1 MKRKILIGGLLF
13 SLSSLAYA
21 GNMVAVIKNTEKI
34 TFIKTEDLLPEDPNA
49 ISTVKCTWGE
59 CIGAYNSGQAFY
71 INGKSGT
78 ATTENISL
86 TNATEA
92 YASGNYLFIK
102 DSGKLYARGINER
115 GTLGI
120 GSSDTGEVTVE
131 TETVGLSGEIKKVI
145 PEIPSLVLT
154 STGMY
159 FAGRNYIDTSI
170 PVNSSLTYGDNYNE
184 FKNIV
189 LSSAITD
196 ISMEGN
202 AVAYALNGEL
212 YFLGLN
218 KDGSFGMGS
227 SAVDT
232 SYSTYTK
239 VPSLTGVTEVFI
251 GKNDGNRGR
260 VYILKDGNIWSAGD
274 MDYYLGLGST
284 YSAIT
289 EFQDTGFS
297 ASELKMFSDDNY
309 TLLIKDNQL
318 YYTGSNPFG
327 ESTRTGK
334 FVLLEDTKDIKVKDF
349 ITKEFPLQILTVD
362 GKVLKENRDAI
373 PEPDSDPILYEVVD
387 NISFGG

>member
-1 MKRKILIGGLLF
+1 MKNNVLIGGLLL
-13 SLSSLAYA
+13 SLSSAVFA
-21 GNMVAVIKNTEKI
+21 GNMVAVIQNNDQ
-34 TFIKTEDLLPEDPNA
+34 IKYIETKDLSEADPNA
-49 ISTVKCTWGE
+49 IKTVKCTWGE

-78 ATTENISL
+78 PVTENISL
-86 TNATEA
+86 TNATDA

-102 DSGKLYARGINER
+102 DSGKLYARGVNER

-120 GSSDTGEVTVE
+120 GSSDTGEITVE
-131 TETVGLSGEIKKVI
+131 TEAVGLSGEIKKVI
-145 PEIPSLVLT
+145 PEMPSLVLT

-170 PVNSSLTYGDNYNE
+170 PVNSSLTYGNNYNT
-184 FKNIV
+184 FNNVI
-189 LSSAITD
+189 LSSVITD
-196 ISMEGN
+196 ISMKGN
-202 AVAYALNGEL
+202 AIAYTLNGEL
-212 YFLGLN
+212 YFLGFN

-274 MDYYLGLGST
+274 MDYYLGLGDNYT
-284 YSAIT
+284 QIT

-297 ASELKMFSDDNY
+297 VSELKMFSNDNY
-309 TLLIKDNQL
+309 TLLIKDEQL
-318 YYTGSNPFG
+318 YYIGSNPFG
-327 ESTRTGK
+327 SSKYDGK
-334 FVLLEDTKDIKVKDF
+334 INLLEETKDIKVKDF
-349 ITKEFPLQILTVD
+349 ITKEFPLQILTKD
-362 GKVLKENRDAI
+362 GKVLKEDRDAI
-373 PEPDSDPILYEVVD
+373 PEPDSDPILYKVVD
-387 NISFGG
+387 DIDFGG